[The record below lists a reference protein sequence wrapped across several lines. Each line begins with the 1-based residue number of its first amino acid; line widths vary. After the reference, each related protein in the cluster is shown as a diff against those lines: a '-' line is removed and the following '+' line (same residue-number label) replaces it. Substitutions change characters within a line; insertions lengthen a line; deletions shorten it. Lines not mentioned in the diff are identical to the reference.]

1 MRRLLFAMSLM
12 AAATSMSYAQ
22 VAKPAETAKPTVAGP
37 MEDVNHVIDNTVDS
51 LNKAMTARI
60 KPGTSRKGNNPVLFL
75 IGNSTMRNG
84 TLGNGN
90 NGQWGWG
97 YYEHEF
103 FDANKITV
111 ENQALGGMSSRTF
124 YNRLW
129 PDVRKGIKAGDWV
142 IISIGHNITTMVRTI
157 AAEHVPASLA
167 SARIHSMSSSR
178 RLA

>member
-1 MRRLLFAMSLM
+1 MKRILFAISLM
-12 AAATSMSYAQ
+12 AATTASFAQ
-22 VAKPAETAKPTVAGP
+22 VAKP
-37 MEDVNHVIDNTVDS
+37 MEDVNKVIDNTVDS

-60 KPGTSRKGNNPVLFL
+60 QPGTSRKGNNPVLFL

-111 ENQALGGMSSRTF
+111 EN
-124 YNRLW
+124 
-129 PDVRKGIKAGDWV
+129 
-142 IISIGHNITTMVRTI
+142 
-157 AAEHVPASLA
+157 
-167 SARIHSMSSSR
+167 R
-178 RLA
+178 RSEV

>member
-1 MRRLLFAMSLM
+1 MNETMKRILFGIALM
-12 AAATSMSYAQ
+12 AAATTTFAQ
-22 VAKPAETAKPTVAGP
+22 SNDKTKQVAGP

-60 KPGTSRKGNNPVLFL
+60 TPGTSRKGNNPVLFL

-103 FDANKITV
+103 FDENKITV

-129 PDVRKGIKAGDWV
+129 PDVRKGIKKGDWV
-142 IISIGHNITTMVRTI
+142 IISIYLV
-157 AAEHVPASLA
+157 VKVLD
-167 SARIHSMSSSR
+167 
-178 RLA
+178 L

>member
-1 MRRLLFAMSLM
+1 
-12 AAATSMSYAQ
+12 
-22 VAKPAETAKPTVAGP
+22 
-37 MEDVNHVIDNTVDS
+37 MEDVNKVIDNTVDS

-60 KPGTSRKGNNPVLFL
+60 QPGTSRKGNNPVLFL

-111 ENQALGGMSSRTF
+111 ENQALGG
-124 YNRLW
+124 YEQPYLLQ
-129 PDVRKGIKAGDWV
+129 P
-142 IISIGHNITTMVRTI
+142 
-157 AAEHVPASLA
+157 SLA
-167 SARIHSMSSSR
+167 GCAQGHQGW
-178 RLA
+178 RLGDHLHRS

>member
-1 MRRLLFAMSLM
+1 MKRILFGMALL
-12 AAATSMSYAQ
+12 AAATTTFAQ
-22 VAKPAETAKPTVAGP
+22 SNDKTKPVAGP

-60 KPGTSRKGNNPVLFL
+60 TPGTSRKGNNPVLFL

-103 FDANKITV
+103 FDENKITV
-111 ENQALGGMSSRTF
+111 ENQAPL
-124 YNRLW
+124 
-129 PDVRKGIKAGDWV
+129 VA
-142 IISIGHNITTMVRTI
+142 
-157 AAEHVPASLA
+157 
-167 SARIHSMSSSR
+167 
-178 RLA
+178 

>member
-22 VAKPAETAKPTVAGP
+22 VAKPAEKAKPTVAGP

-84 TLGNGN
+84 TLGK
-90 NGQWGWG
+90 
-97 YYEHEF
+97 
-103 FDANKITV
+103 D
-111 ENQALGGMSSRTF
+111 
-124 YNRLW
+124 
-129 PDVRKGIKAGDWV
+129 RKSV
-142 IISIGHNITTMVRTI
+142 V
-157 AAEHVPASLA
+157 
-167 SARIHSMSSSR
+167 
-178 RLA
+178 

>member
-1 MRRLLFAMSLM
+1 M
-12 AAATSMSYAQ
+12 AATTASFAQ
-22 VAKPAETAKPTVAGP
+22 VAKP
-37 MEDVNHVIDNTVDS
+37 MEDVNKVIDNTVDS

-60 KPGTSRKGNNPVLFL
+60 QPGTSRKGNNPVLFL

-142 IISIGHNITTMVRTI
+142 IISIGHNDNG
-157 AAEHVPASLA
+157 P
-167 SARIHSMSSSR
+167 
-178 RLA
+178 

>member
-1 MRRLLFAMSLM
+1 MKRILFAMSLM
-12 AAATSMSYAQ
+12 AATVAAFAQTPQKEVKGKKVVKNETS
-22 VAKPAETAKPTVAGP
+22 VKDEKTKTTVAGP

-60 KPGTSRKGNNPVLFL
+60 QPGTSRKGNNPVLFL

-103 FDANKITV
+103 FDENKITV

-142 IISIGHNITTMVRTI
+142 NPLFNMSI
-157 AAEHVPASLA
+157 
-167 SARIHSMSSSR
+167 
-178 RLA
+178 

>member
-1 MRRLLFAMSLM
+1 MKRILFAISLM
-12 AAATSMSYAQ
+12 AATTASFAQ
-22 VAKPAETAKPTVAGP
+22 VAKP
-37 MEDVNHVIDNTVDS
+37 MEDVNKVIDNTVDS

-60 KPGTSRKGNNPVLFL
+60 QPGTSRKGNNPVLFL

-129 PDVRKGIKAGDWV
+129 PDVRKGIKAGV
-142 IISIGHNITTMVRTI
+142 ALN
-157 AAEHVPASLA
+157 PASPLCLVEEVLPYA
-167 SARIHSMSSSR
+167 DMVLIMSVNPGFGGQKFIETSIDKIH
-178 RLA
+178 RLNLHLV

>member
-1 MRRLLFAMSLM
+1 
-12 AAATSMSYAQ
+12 
-22 VAKPAETAKPTVAGP
+22 
-37 MEDVNHVIDNTVDS
+37 
-51 LNKAMTARI
+51 
-60 KPGTSRKGNNPVLFL
+60 
-75 IGNSTMRNG
+75 MRNG

-129 PDVRKGIKAGDWV
+129 PDVRKGHQGW
-142 IISIGHNITTMVRTI
+142 
-157 AAEHVPASLA
+157 
-167 SARIHSMSSSR
+167 
-178 RLA
+178 